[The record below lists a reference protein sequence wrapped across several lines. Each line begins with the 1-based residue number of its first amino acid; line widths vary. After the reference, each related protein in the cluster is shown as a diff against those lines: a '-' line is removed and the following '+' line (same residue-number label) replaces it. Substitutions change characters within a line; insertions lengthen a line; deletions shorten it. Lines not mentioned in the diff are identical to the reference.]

1 MNCSTCKNKGVPKG
15 CKGNGSCLTNG
26 CNQRSVYNWLSD
38 FDTLQ
43 PAQQN
48 VVELSFKNGRKDFGL
63 NSNKLPLQ
71 VGDLVLISASHGKDM
86 GTVSLTGELVQFQ
99 IRRKKA
105 EKIFNRFPEIIRK
118 ADKEDIMSWKKI
130 REKED
135 DYMLKAR
142 IIASDLG
149 LIMKISDAEIQAD
162 GKKITFYYT
171 ADKRVDFR
179 NLLKK
184 WIEDFSIKVEMK
196 QVGHRQES
204 ARLGGIGSCGR
215 ELCCSTWMTDF
226 RSVTTK
232 AARYQQLALNPQK
245 LAGQCGKLKCCL
257 NFELDQY
264 VEILNTFPSA
274 KRKLISKTEKAIHVK
289 TDVFRKMMW
298 YVIKNQDTKTSNM
311 VNFHVDEVKA
321 LHKKMDEGEAVNK
334 LKNMEFDSASNEH
347 SSSILSDDINRFNKR
362 FKKRNGSKK
371 RKK

>member
-1 MNCSTCKNKGVPKG
+1 MNCSTCKNKGIPKG
-15 CKGNGSCLTNG
+15 CKGNGSCLNNG

-71 VGDLVLISASHGKDM
+71 VGDLVLISTSHGKDM

-118 ADKEDIMSWKKI
+118 ADKEDIMGWKKI

-162 GKKITFYYT
+162 GKKIIPKQIRPDRSIVIYPNE
-171 ADKRVDFR
+171 RVLIATGIIMDIPVRHSVRLHARSGNAF
-179 NLLKK
+179 KK
-184 WIEDFSIKVEMK
+184 GLTLANSE
-196 QVGHRQES
+196 
-204 ARLGGIGSCGR
+204 GII
-215 ELCCSTWMTDF
+215 D
-226 RSVTTK
+226 
-232 AARYQQLALNPQK
+232 N
-245 LAGQCGKLKCCL
+245 
-257 NFELDQY
+257 DY
-264 VEILNTFPSA
+264 VEEI
-274 KRKLISKTEKAIHVK
+274 KII
-289 TDVFRKMMW
+289 MM
-298 YVIKNQDTKTSNM
+298 NLRM
-311 VNFHVDEVKA
+311 
-321 LHKKMDEGEAVNK
+321 
-334 LKNMEFDSASNEH
+334 
-347 SSSILSDDINRFNKR
+347 NKR
-362 FKKRNGSKK
+362 IIFWVPLT
-371 RKK
+371 

>member
-1 MNCSTCKNKGVPKG
+1 MNCSTCKNKGIPKG

-71 VGDLVLISASHGKDM
+71 VGDLVLISTSHGKDM

-118 ADKEDIMSWKKI
+118 ADKEDIMGWKKI

-184 WIEDFSIKVEMK
+184 WIEDFIIC
-196 QVGHRQES
+196 
-204 ARLGGIGSCGR
+204 ACP
-215 ELCCSTWMTDF
+215 F
-226 RSVTTK
+226 
-232 AARYQQLALNPQK
+232 
-245 LAGQCGKLKCCL
+245 
-257 NFELDQY
+257 
-264 VEILNTFPSA
+264 
-274 KRKLISKTEKAIHVK
+274 
-289 TDVFRKMMW
+289 
-298 YVIKNQDTKTSNM
+298 
-311 VNFHVDEVKA
+311 
-321 LHKKMDEGEAVNK
+321 
-334 LKNMEFDSASNEH
+334 
-347 SSSILSDDINRFNKR
+347 
-362 FKKRNGSKK
+362 
-371 RKK
+371 